1 MSLQV
6 NFELS
11 DPDLE
16 RFYQAMR
23 RRRKGGANGKKIKS
37 PFSLT

>member
-1 MSLQV
+1 MSFQV

-11 DPDLE
+11 ARDLE

-23 RRRKGGANGKKIKS
+23 CRRMGGANGKKIKS
-37 PFSLT
+37 PFSLI